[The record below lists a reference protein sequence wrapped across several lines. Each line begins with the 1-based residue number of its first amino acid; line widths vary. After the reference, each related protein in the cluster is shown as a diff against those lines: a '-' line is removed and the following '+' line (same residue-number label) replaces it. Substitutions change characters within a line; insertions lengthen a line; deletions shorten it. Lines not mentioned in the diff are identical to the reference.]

1 MKHLKHFHYVFLG
14 KFFDFR
20 SGKVCIFPRRYIF
33 SLNIVNIGFV
43 NCLFGNSVF
52 KTYKQF
58 TKFFLEHIY
67 LFCSSL
73 C

>member
-1 MKHLKHFHYVFLG
+1 MKHDLETFSLRFLG
-14 KFFDFR
+14 Y
-20 SGKVCIFPRRYIF
+20 IFPRRYIF

-58 TKFFLEHIY
+58 SKFFLVHVY